1 MRFNAS
7 RESPTRPLR
16 AIFAEACDARR
27 HERRQK
33 TIPNPSILGLRRF
46 LLCAQ
51 DARCSWFP
59 LHCGGSG
66 RDARRSG
73 AMDRADS
80 AACTRMC
87 TQRNTGELTRTF
99 WAGARKAQCQGCAFF
114 GLPFFAQALRRR
126 SGANSEAG
134 GNAAKGRMP
143 GVKKGN
149 SLGRWPSESF
159 ALRRSPAGR
168 VKALLPTHSPA
179 GRTRHPVFT
188 HARLRTSPAPA
199 HAAQPSPPGR
209 LSSQATARLPPSL

>member
-1 MRFNAS
+1 MPCAS
-7 RESPTRPLR
+7 RLRRGRLTARPCADSRRARIVRAPLR

-66 RDARRSG
+66 RDARRGG

-99 WAGARKAQCQGCAFF
+99 RAGARKAQCQGRVSLWLLSLARARESDS
-114 GLPFFAQALRRR
+114 LARRASESSALDDCRASESSALDDRR
-126 SGANSEAG
+126 
-134 GNAAKGRMP
+134 
-143 GVKKGN
+143 
-149 SLGRWPSESF
+149 PSEK
-159 ALRRSPAGR
+159 LRFIQQQLSP
-168 VKALLPTHSPA
+168 
-179 GRTRHPVFT
+179 
-188 HARLRTSPAPA
+188 
-199 HAAQPSPPGR
+199 
-209 LSSQATARLPPSL
+209 